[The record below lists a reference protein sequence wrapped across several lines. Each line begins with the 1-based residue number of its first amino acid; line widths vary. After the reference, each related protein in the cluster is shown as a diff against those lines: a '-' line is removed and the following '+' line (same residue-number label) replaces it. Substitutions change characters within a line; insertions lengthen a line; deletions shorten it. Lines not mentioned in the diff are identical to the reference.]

1 MPILHLVL
9 LDADGA
15 VVGRPNPRQW
25 MQGVRLADGRRS
37 IEIDGET
44 FLMESRRM
52 SVPELVAQIE
62 SESRADPS

>member
-1 MPILHLVL
+1 MPILQLVL
-9 LDADGA
+9 LDAAGS

-25 MQGVRLADGRRS
+25 MQGVRLPDGRRS

-52 SVPELVAQIE
+52 TVPELVAQIE
-62 SESRADPS
+62 SESRPDPS